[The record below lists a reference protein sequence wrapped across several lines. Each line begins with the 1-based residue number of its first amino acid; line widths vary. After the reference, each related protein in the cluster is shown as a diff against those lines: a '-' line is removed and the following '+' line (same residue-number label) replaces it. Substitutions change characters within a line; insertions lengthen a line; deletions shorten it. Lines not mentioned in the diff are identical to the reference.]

1 MDSIIL
7 QSSKTCEYIPVKRL
21 KHRLRIESLSVVPDE
36 AAAARAG
43 RGQGVDPRPA
53 PGRTHR
59 RGDDFE
65 GIGAR
70 TRMRSGIPKTTS

>member
-7 QSSKTCEYIPVKRL
+7 QSSKTC
-21 KHRLRIESLSVVPDE
+21 ESLSVVPDE

-43 RGQGVDPRPA
+43 FDGAGLRPGQGVDPRPA

-59 RGDDFE
+59 LGDDLE

-70 TRMRSGIPKTTS
+70 TRIRSEIPKKYFSV